1 MAAERRNSIRKGY
14 EMSNRAIELLLPQKT
29 VLLLIDV
36 QKGFDDPL
44 WGERNNPQAEENIA
58 RLLEHWR
65 KTGRPVFHV
74 QHLSRL
80 PLSPLNPGHP
90 GHELKDM
97 AKPAEGEPLF
107 QKHVN
112 SAFIGTK
119 LEEKLHE
126 VGCEALII
134 TGLTTPHCVSTTARM
149 AGNLG
154 FQNFCCLGCN
164 RGFRA
169 NGPRWPEVFCRRN
182 SLGYSGNPA
191 RRVCNHCGYR
201 DVAWRGAITDSASG
215 TWLQNRKGCNP
226 LPDPWEL

>member
-1 MAAERRNSIRKGY
+1 
-14 EMSNRAIELLLPQKT
+14 MSNRAIELLLPQKI

-58 RLLEHWR
+58 RLLERWR

-74 QHLSRL
+74 QHLSQL

-154 FQNFCCLGCN
+154 FRTFVVSDATAAFALTGHDGRRYSAEEIHSVTLATLHEEFATIVDTETLLGGV
-164 RGFRA
+164 R
-169 NGPRWPEVFCRRN
+169 
-182 SLGYSGNPA
+182 
-191 RRVCNHCGYR
+191 
-201 DVAWRGAITDSASG
+201 
-215 TWLQNRKGCNP
+215 
-226 LPDPWEL
+226 